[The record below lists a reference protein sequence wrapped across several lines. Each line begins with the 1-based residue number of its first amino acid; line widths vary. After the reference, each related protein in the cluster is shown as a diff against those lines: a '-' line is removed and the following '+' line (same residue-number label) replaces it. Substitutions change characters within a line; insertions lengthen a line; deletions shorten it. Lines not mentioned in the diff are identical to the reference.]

1 MWVTEK
7 QTNTALSTSE
17 AEYIAITAGFKEAKY
32 FLHLMQVEMKIR
44 VTPIKSWIDNV
55 GAGFMA
61 EQSVTNKRTKHINLR
76 YHYVREE
83 ISEFKN
89 FEMEYIPTKENTS
102 DIFTKPL
109 DRTLFEHHRKTL
121 MKQIA

>member
-1 MWVTEK
+1 
-7 QTNTALSTSE
+7 
-17 AEYIAITAGFKEAKY
+17 
-32 FLHLMQVEMKIR
+32 
-44 VTPIKSWIDNV
+44 V

-102 DIFTKPL
+102 DIFTKSL
-109 DRTLFEHHRKTL
+109 DRTLFMHHRNTL
-121 MKQIA
+121 MKQIACEA

>member
-1 MWVTEK
+1 
-7 QTNTALSTSE
+7 
-17 AEYIAITAGFKEAKY
+17 
-32 FLHLMQVEMKIR
+32 
-44 VTPIKSWIDNV
+44 V

-89 FEMEYIPTKENTS
+89 FEMEYIQRRTHV
-102 DIFTKPL
+102 IFSLNHSTEPFL
-109 DRTLFEHHRKTL
+109 SITGTP
-121 MKQIA
+121 